1 MPARRP
7 SSRRTLLGLAG
18 VLFAGDLALWHW
30 SIGFTSVA
38 NSTLLVN
45 LAPIFVALGGRLLF
59 GERFAYTFL
68 VGMAVALAGTLLLVG
83 GDLGLGLRQL
93 LGDTL
98 AVLAALFYAGYIL
111 SVSRLRSTLSTA
123 AVMTYGCGVTCAALL
138 PSLDLVDGATRVFA
152 P

>member
-7 SSRRTLLGLAG
+7 SSRRTLLGLAT
-18 VLFAGDLALWHW
+18 VFFAGALALLHW
-30 SIGFTSVA
+30 SIGFTSVD
-38 NSTLLVN
+38 NST
-45 LAPIFVALGGRLLF
+45 
-59 GERFAYTFL
+59 
-68 VGMAVALAGTLLLVG
+68 LLVG

-93 LGDTL
+93 LGGTL

-123 AVMTYGCGVTCAALL
+123 AVMTYGVTCAALL
-138 PSLDLVDGATRVFA
+138 PGLDLVDGATRVFA

>member
-1 MPARRP
+1 
-7 SSRRTLLGLAG
+7 
-18 VLFAGDLALWHW
+18 
-30 SIGFTSVA
+30 
-38 NSTLLVN
+38 VN

-83 GDLGLGLRQL
+83 GDLGLGLRPL

-123 AVMTYGCGVTCAALL
+123 AVMTYGVTCAALL
-138 PSLDLVDGATRVFA
+138 PGLDLVDAATRVFA